1 MESPFPSILLRDDR
15 QTHSGYEVLD
25 QTRLQDIC
33 ESPAEYGIADLA
45 NEFGK
50 IVDII
55 EEDVNAKFEMTIPRG
70 LIDNYLKEND

>member
-1 MESPFPSILLRDDR
+1 MIDKLSAGMKSWIKQD
-15 QTHSGYEVLD
+15 Y
-25 QTRLQDIC
+25 QDIC

-55 EEDVNAKFEMTIPRG
+55 DFSNLLQMMRQ
-70 LIDNYLKEND
+70 Y

>member
-1 MESPFPSILLRDDR
+1 MIDKLTAGMKSWIKQD
-15 QTHSGYEVLD
+15 Y
-25 QTRLQDIC
+25 QDIC

-55 EEDVNAKFEMTIPRG
+55 EEDVNAKFELKIPHE
-70 LIDNYLKEND
+70 LIESFTKNIQKA

>member
-1 MESPFPSILLRDDR
+1 MIDKLTAGMKSWIKQD
-15 QTHSGYEVLD
+15 Y
-25 QTRLQDIC
+25 QDIC

-55 EEDVNAKFEMTIPRG
+55 EEDVNAKFEMVIPRM
-70 LIDNYLKEND
+70 LIEDYLREND